1 MSTVLASVWL
11 GILMSS
17 AGLSS
22 TEKQVP
28 SVLIIGVNAL
38 FTVLAVSFLIKARRE
53 GANTTEGPGSN
64 ANTQD
69 DAQHGDSGRESEEAS
84 VQIEMTVTS
93 GTPITDQHKTRHR
106 SSASS
111 LSTTSAASL
120 QWTMTKRG
128 MDAEALSAISDS

>member
-22 TEKQVP
+22 AEKQVP
-28 SVLIIGVNAL
+28 SVLIIGANAL
-38 FTVLAVSFLIKARRE
+38 FTVMAVSFLIKARRE
-53 GANTTEGPGSN
+53 GANAREGPGST
-64 ANTQD
+64 ADTQD
-69 DAQHGDSGRESEEAS
+69 DAQHGDNEEAS

-93 GTPITDQHKTRHR
+93 GTPITDQRKTRHR

-111 LSTTSAASL
+111 SSTTSAASL
-120 QWTMTKRG
+120 NWTMTKLG
-128 MDAEALSAISDS
+128 MDAEAARPAAV

>member
-11 GILMSS
+11 GVLMSS

-38 FTVLAVSFLIKARRE
+38 FTVMAVSFLIKARRE
-53 GANTTEGPGSN
+53 GANAREGPGST
-64 ANTQD
+64 ADTQD
-69 DAQHGDSGRESEEAS
+69 DAQHGDNEEAS
-84 VQIEMTVTS
+84 VQIEMMVTS
-93 GTPITDQHKTRHR
+93 GTPITDQRRR
-106 SSASS
+106 SSSSS

-120 QWTMTKRG
+120 NWTMTKFG
-128 MDAEALSAISDS
+128 MDAEAARSAAV